1 MKKLLAKVMN
11 RQTEQGAV
19 KTSKR
24 GKFAYLMAMA
34 IAAVAALPT
43 AAGAAPI
50 EFTGQ
55 TVGVS
60 VGDAVTTGF
69 NFMGMFNEWTLL
81 VAGLILAPVAI
92 AFLLWIVSKAPKQKS
107 KA

>member
-1 MKKLLAKVMN
+1 MKKLVEKIKQKKIVGLMSVAMLALA
-11 RQTEQGAV
+11 T
-19 KTSKR
+19 
-24 GKFAYLMAMA
+24 
-34 IAAVAALPT
+34 LPT

-60 VGDAVTTGF
+60 VGDAVATGF
-69 NFMGMFNEWTLL
+69 NFMGMFDEWTLL

-92 AFLLWIVSKAPKQKS
+92 GFLLWILNKAPKQKTKS
-107 KA
+107 